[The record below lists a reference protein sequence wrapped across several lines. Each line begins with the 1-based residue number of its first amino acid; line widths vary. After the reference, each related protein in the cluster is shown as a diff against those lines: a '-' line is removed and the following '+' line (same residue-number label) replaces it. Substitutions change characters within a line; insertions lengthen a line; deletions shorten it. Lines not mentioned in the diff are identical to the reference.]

1 MASQCS
7 QFVCGVFAG
16 REPGVPRAM
25 CQGRCVKESRLIDQ
39 ADLSR
44 PHARLPPA
52 MLFAARKDPPDIRA
66 TTTALIVAN
75 DPSRLLECAA
85 LLNSFELSQQ

>member
-1 MASQCS
+1 
-7 QFVCGVFAG
+7 
-16 REPGVPRAM
+16 
-25 CQGRCVKESRLIDQ
+25 
-39 ADLSR
+39 
-44 PHARLPPA
+44 